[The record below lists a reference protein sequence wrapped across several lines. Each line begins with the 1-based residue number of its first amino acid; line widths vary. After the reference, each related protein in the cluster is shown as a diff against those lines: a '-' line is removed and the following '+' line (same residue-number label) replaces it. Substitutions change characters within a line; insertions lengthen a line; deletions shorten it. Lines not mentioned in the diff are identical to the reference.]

1 MYLSLIAEVLD
12 GINETDAGYEVKTI
26 RDRLFSND
34 PEEHPAEV
42 ENADLKECL
51 DDMSKQLEAAKVKIA
66 ELEKQVK
73 NTQDQEVVR
82 NTRTT
87 IAQRFSRDTSAG
99 EIRKIS
105 RLVCELRIADD
116 GSRPLSW
123 KNVRSKLNL
132 KNDEFHRVIRPSAI
146 YREEVIA
153 RIKSLRSREEGWE
166 YRGKLSKLTGIDD
179 ITEEE
184 LA

>member
-1 MYLSLIAEVLD
+1 M
-12 GINETDAGYEVKTI
+12 
-26 RDRLFSND
+26 F
-34 PEEHPAEV
+34 
-42 ENADLKECL
+42 
-51 DDMSKQLEAAKVKIA
+51 
-66 ELEKQVK
+66 
-73 NTQDQEVVR
+73 R

-87 IAQRFSRDTSAG
+87 IAERFSRDTSDE

-105 RLVCELRIADD
+105 RLVCKLRIADD